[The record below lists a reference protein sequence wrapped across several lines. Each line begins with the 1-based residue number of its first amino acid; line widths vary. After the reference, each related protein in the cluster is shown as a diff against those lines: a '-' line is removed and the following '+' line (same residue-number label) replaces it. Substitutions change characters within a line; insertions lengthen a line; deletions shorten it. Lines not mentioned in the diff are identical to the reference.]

1 MKWILWLCALLTSGS
16 IVCAQTSPQ
25 QPPPSNITPATL
37 AKAGTPARLSSN
49 LLEEKKQPRQL
60 PQFDKPPLID
70 GRLDDEVW
78 QQSLSLKDFYQVY
91 PEDNISASKPTE
103 VLLGY
108 DSTSLYI
115 AFRAYDEPGK
125 VRATIAKRDSIFN
138 DDYVGCFLDT
148 FNDKRKAYELF
159 FNPLGVQ
166 QDGLLTEGQGED
178 FSVDIVMT
186 SKGVLTEQGYSVEVA
201 IPFRSLRY
209 EAGEGKLWG
218 IHFFRRIKRL
228 NDELDSWMPLQREQS
243 GVLAA
248 TGHITEAK
256 SGALNQAGHIT
267 GFKNIWTGRTLEL
280 IPSFTASETGKRVR
294 TLVSPPVSAA
304 DGFPSFVN
312 GSRLLNEPVKFE
324 PGLTAKMVLTPG
336 VTIDLA
342 LNPDFAQVETDQ
354 VVVTANQRF
363 PIFFEEKRPFFL
375 EGIDVFQTP
384 LIPLHTRAIIDP
396 DIAVKVTGKRGRNT
410 FGALVASDNA
420 PGNFSEEERN
430 DPALLTGIQRFL
442 DKNAYIGVV
451 RFKHDIGSESNL
463 GLMATGYSFIE
474 KHNFVGGFDGRVRLS
489 PQKVI
494 DFQVLGTTSRN
505 FFFDPDQD
513 KRLYR
518 TGNGLGYHITYSQ
531 TGEHLTYTFR
541 GEGRTKDYRANVGF
555 TRRANFNL
563 ERFIVS
569 YKSDSDQKARL
580 ISWAGQFNSHVA
592 FDFQGRF
599 VRWELF
605 PNFTLNFQRQTS
617 LNVFALVGS
626 ERLYED
632 EFGARRTATRPGF
645 FFGAPERQAYYKAV
659 EAVLTTTPSEK
670 FSFSVDAFYKWDT
683 FDLDLGNGFRF
694 PRVSPAAL
702 ADPDAPLDPGPG
714 GESYLNLSLAY
725 QPTSALRT
733 TFEMTKNMLVRND
746 NGLKAFDTN
755 LFTSRTT
762 YQFTRFLFARARLD
776 YDTLNANMHGQFLF
790 GWTPNPGTSLYVGYN
805 DDLNYNG
812 LNEFVGRVEPGFLR
826 NRRTFFVKMS
836 YLFRRNL

>member
-1 MKWILWLCALLTSGS
+1 MKWILWLCVVLTGGS
-16 IVCAQTSPQ
+16 IVCAQTSLQ
-25 QPPPSNITPATL
+25 SPPPNVAPSTPG
-37 AKAGTPARLSSN
+37 KAGTPGRLALN
-49 LLEEKKQPRQL
+49 LPGEKRQPGRL
-60 PQFDKPPLID
+60 PRFDKPPLID
-70 GRLDDEVW
+70 GRLDDDVW
-78 QQSLSLKDFYQVY
+78 QQSLLLKDFYQVY

-108 DSTSLYI
+108 DSTSLFI

-201 IPFRSLRY
+201 IPFSSLRY
-209 EAGEGKLWG
+209 DAGEGKLWG
-218 IHFFRRIKRL
+218 VHFFRRIKRF
-228 NDELDSWMPLQREQS
+228 NDELDSWMPLLREQS
-243 GVLAA
+243 GVLVAN
-248 TGHITEAK
+248 GHITEDK
-256 SGALNQAGHIT
+256 SGALNQGGHIT
-267 GFKNIWTGRTLEL
+267 GFEDIWTGRTLEL
-280 IPSFTASETGKRVR
+280 IPTFTVAETGKQVR
-294 TLVSPPVSAA
+294 TLAPASVPAA
-304 DGFPSFVN
+304 NGVVPFIN

-324 PGLTAKMVLTPG
+324 PGLTAKMVLAPG

-396 DIAVKVTGKRGRNT
+396 DIAVKATGKRGRHT
-410 FGALVASDNA
+410 FGVLLASDNA

-430 DPALLTGIQRFL
+430 DPALLPRIERFL

-451 RFKHDIGSESNL
+451 RLKRDIGSESSL

-474 KHNFVGGFDGRVRLS
+474 KHNFVGGFDGRLRLS

-494 DFQVLGTTSRN
+494 SFQVLGTTSRN
-505 FFFDPDQD
+505 FFFDPDQN
-513 KRLYR
+513 KTLYR
-518 TGNGLGYHITYSQ
+518 TGNGFGYNIAYSQ
-531 TGEHLTYTFR
+531 AGKHVTYTFR
-541 GEGRTKDYRANVGF
+541 GEGRTRDYRADVGF
-555 TRRANFNL
+555 TRRPNFNL

-569 YKSDSDQKARL
+569 YKSDSDQQARL
-580 ISWAGQFNSHVA
+580 ISRAAQLNTHVA
-592 FDFQGRF
+592 FDFQGRL

-605 PNFTLNFQRQTS
+605 PNFTLNFKRQTS
-617 LNVFALVGS
+617 INVLGLVGS
-626 ERLYED
+626 ERLFED
-632 EFGARRTATRPGF
+632 EFGAKRTPTRPGVF
-645 FFGAPERQAYYKAV
+645 SGAPDRQAYYKAV
-659 EAVLTTTPSEK
+659 EVILTTTPSKK
-670 FSFSVDAFYKWDT
+670 FSFSMDTFYKWDT

-694 PRVSPAAL
+694 PRVSPSAL
-702 ADPDAPLDPGPG
+702 VDADSPLDPGPG
-714 GESYLNLSLAY
+714 GESYINLSLTY
-725 QPTSALRT
+725 QPTDALRS
-733 TFEMTKNMLVRND
+733 TFEMTKNMLVRDD
-746 NGLKAFDTN
+746 NGRTAFDTN

-776 YDTLNANMHGQFLF
+776 YDTLNAKVNGQFLF
-790 GWTPNPGTSLYVGYN
+790 GWTPNPGTSIYAGYN

-812 LNEFVGRVEPGFLR
+812 FNELASRVEPGFLR
-826 NRRTFFVKMS
+826 NRRTFFIKMS
-836 YLFRRNL
+836 YLFRRNF